1 MMTDDE
7 FEEFSA
13 AWCGASLTIGAENR
27 LDEDAVIMAF
37 ESLKDDYSIPQVKY
51 ALNQIVRD
59 TKHRYWL
66 ITPADIIRK
75 IDGETPS
82 ADKFIGLARAKNT
95 PLGIVAFTI
104 VGGDIDRQDAYYLR
118 QRGEEL
124 VIRYEADLK
133 PRLLRGEY
141 TDHELRL
148 MIKYQVD
155 PCAPSATPFCL
166 RGETPGCFSAS
177 RLLRTRTNAWVTPPI
192 VPCLRPRP
200 NHSPRYRARPTD

>member
-75 IDGETPS
+75 QACLRPRERFWDIPVPKIDSAFDNLLVPQPSWSPSTTQQLRKLVAAPYLAPNDWTPRSEAYFVFPLAQGTPGKQCGLAATGVYQPSLRSPWLAAIDGETPS
-82 ADKFIGLARAKNT
+82 ADKF
-95 PLGIVAFTI
+95 
-104 VGGDIDRQDAYYLR
+104 
-118 QRGEEL
+118 
-124 VIRYEADLK
+124 
-133 PRLLRGEY
+133 
-141 TDHELRL
+141 
-148 MIKYQVD
+148 M
-155 PCAPSATPFCL
+155 APQQNLWVNSGSGKAASA
-166 RGETPGCFSAS
+166 
-177 RLLRTRTNAWVTPPI
+177 
-192 VPCLRPRP
+192 
-200 NHSPRYRARPTD
+200 

>member
-1 MMTDDE
+1 MTDDE
-7 FEEFSA
+7 VEEFSA

-155 PCAPSATPFCL
+155 PCAPICDTILPP
-166 RGETPGCFSAS
+166 RRNS
-177 RLLRTRTNAWVTPPI
+177 RLLQRIEAIKNPDKCLGDATNRALPAPPSKSQ
-192 VPCLRPRP
+192 
-200 NHSPRYRARPTD
+200 SPLSRSTH